1 MISILLNRQKLFKKE
16 LSLMKNVLLKNRISL
31 KRNLGPEGVASAA

>member
-1 MISILLNRQKLFKKE
+1 MISTLLNRQKLFKKE

-31 KRNLGPEGVASAA
+31 KRNLDPEGVASAA